1 MVNQITLI
9 IILLFIF
16 APSPIYAYMDPG
28 TWSYIFS
35 IIVALFAGMMFYI
48 RIIVE
53 KIKLFFG
60 KLFNINK
67 KK

>member
-16 APSPIYAYMDPG
+16 VPSPIYAYMDPG